1 MFGLRTFFNR
11 AFHPAQILLISFIV
25 ATLIGTALLK
35 LPGTVMNGELSLV
48 DAFFTATSSVCVTG
62 LIVVD
67 TASTFSPLGKFILL
81 MLIQVGGLGIM
92 TFSVMF
98 VMMAGKRISFK
109 EQVMIQDTFAHSP
122 AKDLKSLIISV
133 ALLTFIIEFIGALI
147 LFARW
152 SWEFPFEKAI
162 ALSVFHSVSAF
173 CNAGFS
179 LFSDSFMG
187 YRGDIVINLT
197 VAVLIILGGLGFLVL
212 MEIPSL
218 LFNKGKKRK
227 QMTLHTK
234 IVLIM
239 SASLTVAG
247 LVLFFLMERNNLLK
261 DLDLWDSI
269 LASFFQSVTART
281 AGFNTVDINLL
292 SPVTLFLMIIF
303 MFIGASPGSTGGGIK
318 TSTLGVLIALMKSRL
333 MARENVNLFKRTLP
347 KDVVARSLSIVL
359 ISFIV
364 VILFTMVLLLTEG
377 GNIHDPTQR
386 GQFLEMLFE
395 VVSAFGTVGL
405 STGITSS
412 LSDAGKVTVSL
423 LMLVGRL
430 GPLTIALAIGKKIAE
445 GRFQYSEERVMT
457 G

>member
-1 MFGLRTFFNR
+1 M
-11 AFHPAQILLISFIV
+11 
-25 ATLIGTALLK
+25 
-35 LPGTVMNGELSLV
+35 PGTVISGELSLV
-48 DAFFTATSSVCVTG
+48 DAFFTATSAVCVTG

-67 TASTFSPLGKFILL
+67 TAATFSPLGKFIIL

-98 VMMAGKRISFK
+98 VMMAGKRISFR

-122 AKDLKSLIISV
+122 TKDLKSLILYV
-133 ALLTFIIEFIGALI
+133 ALLTFVVEIAGALV

-152 SWEFPFEKAI
+152 ATEYPLKEAL

-179 LFSDSFMG
+179 LFSDSLMG
-187 YRGDIVINLT
+187 YQGDMVINLT
-197 VAVLIILGGLGFLVL
+197 IALLIILGGLGFLVL

-218 LFNKGKKRK
+218 LFKKGKKRK
-227 QMTLHTK
+227 QVTLHTK

-239 SASLTVAG
+239 SASLTLAG

-261 DLDLWDSI
+261 DVGLWDSI
-269 LASFFQSVTART
+269 LVSFFQSVTART

-292 SPVTLFLMIIF
+292 SPVTLFMMIIF

-333 MARENVNLFKRTLP
+333 MARENVNIFKRTLP
-347 KDVVARSLSIVL
+347 KYVVARALSIVL
-359 ISFIV
+359 ISIII

-377 GNIHDPTQR
+377 DNINAPDQR
-386 GQFLEMLFE
+386 GQFLEILFE

-430 GPLTIALAIGKKIAE
+430 GPLTIALAVGKKMAE